1 MGAKQYW
8 AALVG
13 AGPSAAARVTFFLTK
28 EGGSVKNPE
37 GKNRKIGSIRSAQE
51 KNEASRGSYDTIM
64 KPQLL
69 RSMQATISRSTHA
82 HIVHPYGSNPVLR
95 FWV

>member
-1 MGAKQYW
+1 M
-8 AALVG
+8 
-13 AGPSAAARVTFFLTK
+13 
-28 EGGSVKNPE
+28 KNPE

-69 RSMQATISRSTHA
+69 RRVQATISRGTHA
-82 HIVHPYGSNPVLR
+82 HIVHPYGSNPVLT